1 MQFNEVIGQTELK
14 THLIQEA
21 RSGKL
26 SHAQLFLGNGGYGGL
41 PLALA
46 FTQYI
51 LCENKG
57 ETDSCGACPSCRK
70 VHAMQHPDVHF
81 VFPVVQAIEKISSKF
96 LPQWREQCKENPY
109 FTLTD
114 WIRKID
120 VKERQPVIG
129 TEESQD
135 IIRKLSLKSFE
146 GGYKIMLIWGL
157 NEMNVLCANKLLKI
171 LEEPPSKT
179 VFIGISDGDERI
191 MQTILSRMQI
201 LRIPRIDR
209 DELTHYLRSKQNT
222 IRSTALDSLVAQSDG
237 DYNQVLEMIE
247 GQVDGDTYRELFIQ
261 LMRVSYKK
269 DVIAMLDWAEDASGL
284 TKDRLKH
291 FLLYCLHMFRQSIL
305 RNYTDDQLTRLSEEE
320 SAFLKNF
327 SRFITGNNVMD
338 FMSNFS
344 DAHYHI
350 ERNAHPKLLL
360 TNLCFKVMRFIHVA

>member
-1 MQFNEVIGQTELK
+1 MQFKDVIGQAELK
-14 THLIQEA
+14 KHLIQEA
-21 RSGKL
+21 QADKI
-26 SHAQLFLGNGGYGGL
+26 SHAQLFLGNGGHGGL

-46 FTQYI
+46 FAQFI
-51 LCENKG
+51 LCENK
-57 ETDSCGACPSCRK
+57 EATDSCGSCASCRK
-70 VHAMQHPDVHF
+70 VQEMQHPDVHF
-81 VFPVVQAIEKISSKF
+81 VFPVVQAIEKTAAKF
-96 LPQWREQCKENPY
+96 LPQWREQCKEQPY

-135 IIRKLSLKSFE
+135 IIRKLSLKSYE

-157 NEMNVLCANKLLKI
+157 NEMNATCANKLLKI

-179 VFIGISDGDERI
+179 IFIGLSDTDERI
-191 MQTILSRMQI
+191 MPTIQSRMQI
-201 LRIPRIDR
+201 VRIPRIDR
-209 DELTHYLRSKQNT
+209 DELTHHLRTKHTS
-222 IRSTALDSLVAQSDG
+222 ISGTAIDSLVAQTDG
-237 DYNQVLEMIE
+237 NYNLVLEMIE
-247 GQVDGDTYRELFIQ
+247 GQLDADQYRDLFIQ

-269 DVIAMLDWAEDASGL
+269 DVIAMLDWAEDASSL

-291 FLLYCLHMFRQSIL
+291 FLSYCLHMFRQSIL

-320 SAFLKNF
+320 AAFLKNF

-338 FMSNFS
+338 FMDNFS

-350 ERNAHPKLLL
+350 ERNAHAKLLL